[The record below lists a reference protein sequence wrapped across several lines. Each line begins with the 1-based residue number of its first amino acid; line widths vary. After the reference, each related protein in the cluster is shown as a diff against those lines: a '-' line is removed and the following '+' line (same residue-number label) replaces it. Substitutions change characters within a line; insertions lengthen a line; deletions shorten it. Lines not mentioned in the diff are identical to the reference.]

1 MRKGLIGLMIAMVA
15 LTGAAHAQEKKM
27 TIGVSIPAAD
37 HGWNAGVVFH
47 AQRVAK
53 LLMAEHP
60 GLNVIVKTSPDAAS
74 QANALEDLTTQGMNA
89 LVILPSDPDPLVNA
103 IKQVK
108 SKHVFVTLVDRAP
121 SNNDNSV
128 RDLYVAGNNPALGS
142 TAGDYIK
149 MHTPAQESPQQYSAQ
164 QAPPAYGGSRPKVEV
179 VRFRDGGSTHK
190 VCAIAGSSVK
200 VLEKQFGNWNRDD
213 AFKVMQ
219 DYLTKYP
226 KIDVVW
232 CQDDDMA
239 VGVLQ
244 AIAQAKRTDIQY
256 VLAGAGSKDM
266 VKKVMDGDKLI
277 PVDVLYPPAMIG
289 TALEL
294 TAADLYAQVPVRG
307 SYILDATLITPDN
320 AKEFYFPDSPF

>member
-1 MRKGLIGLMIAMVA
+1 MRRLLMGMAVAMTA
-15 LTGAAHAQEKKM
+15 LMGTALMGTAHAADKKV

-37 HGWNAGVVFH
+37 HGWTAGVVYH
-47 AQRVAK
+47 ANRVAK

-74 QANALEDLTTQGMNA
+74 QANALEDLTTQGINA
-89 LVILPSDPDPLVNA
+89 LVILPSNPDPLVNA

-108 SKHVFVTLVDRAP
+108 SKNIFVTLVDRAP

-128 RDLYVAGNNPALGS
+128 RDLYVAGNNPALGAV
-142 TAGDYIK
+142 AGEYIK
-149 MHTPAQESPQQYSAQ
+149 KHTPDAQVVVIRGLPIPIDQQRQDGFDNAIK
-164 QAPPAYGGSRPKVEV
+164 GSN
-179 VRFRDGGSTHK
+179 
-190 VCAIAGSSVK
+190 VK

-244 AIAQAKRTDIQY
+244 AIQQAKRTDIQY
-256 VLAGAGSKDM
+256 VIAGAGSKDM

-289 TALEL
+289 TAMEL
-294 TAADLYAQVPVRG
+294 TAANFYDQVPVRG
-307 SYILDATLITPDN
+307 TYIMDATLITKEN

>member
-1 MRKGLIGLMIAMVA
+1 MRKVMMGVAVAMAALMSVA
-15 LTGAAHAQEKKM
+15 NAADKK

-37 HGWNAGVVFH
+37 HGWTAGVVYH
-47 AQRVAK
+47 ANRVAQ
-53 LLMAEHP
+53 LLMKEYP
-60 GLNVIVKTSPDAAS
+60 GLNVIVKTSPDAAT
-74 QANALEDLTTQGMNA
+74 QANALEDLSTQGMDA

-108 SKHVFVTLVDRAP
+108 AKGTFVTLVDRAP
-121 SNNDNSV
+121 SNNDKSV
-128 RDLYVAGNNPALGS
+128 RDLYVAGNNPALGAV
-142 TAGDYIK
+142 AGEYIK
-149 MHTPAQESPQQYSAQ
+149 EHTPDAKVVVIRGLPIPIDQQRQDGFDA
-164 QAPPAYGGSRPKVEV
+164 AIKGSKVQ
-179 VRFRDGGSTHK
+179 
-190 VCAIAGSSVK
+190 

-244 AIAQAKRTDIQY
+244 AIEQAKRTDIQY
-256 VLAGAGSKDM
+256 VIAGAGMKDM
-266 VKKVMDGDKLI
+266 VKKVMDGDKMI
-277 PVDVLYPPAMIG
+277 PVDVAYPPSMVG

-294 TAADLYAQVPVRG
+294 TAAHLYDQVPVQG
-307 SYILDATLITPDN
+307 SFILDATLITKDN
-320 AKEFYFPDSPF
+320 AKEWYFPDSPF

>member
-1 MRKGLIGLMIAMVA
+1 MRKVMMGVAVAMAALMSVA
-15 LTGAAHAQEKKM
+15 NAADKK

-37 HGWNAGVVFH
+37 HGWTAGVVFH
-47 AQRVAK
+47 ANRVAK
-53 LLMAEHP
+53 LLMAEYP
-60 GLNVIVKTSPDAAS
+60 NLNVIVKTSPDAAT
-74 QANALEDLTTQGMNA
+74 QANALEDLSTQGIDA

-108 SKHVFVTLVDRAP
+108 AKGTFVALVDRAP
-121 SNNDNSV
+121 SNNDTSV
-128 RDLYVAGNNPALGS
+128 RDLYVAGNNPALGAV
-142 TAGDYIK
+142 AGNYIK
-149 MHTPAQESPQQYSAQ
+149 EHSPDASVVVIRGLPIPIDQQRQDGFDA
-164 QAPPAYGGSRPKVEV
+164 AIKGSN
-179 VRFRDGGSTHK
+179 
-190 VCAIAGSSVK
+190 VK

-256 VLAGAGSKDM
+256 VIAGAGMKDM
-266 VKKVMDGDKLI
+266 VKKVMDGDKMI
-277 PVDVLYPPAMIG
+277 PVDVAYPPSMVG

-294 TAADLYAQVPVRG
+294 TAAHLFDQVPVKG
-307 SYILDATLITPDN
+307 SYILDATLITKDN
-320 AKEFYFPDSPF
+320 AKEWYFPDSPF